1 MESLD
6 KIRVLVVDDDHDTLM
21 LVDLF
26 LRKQG
31 AIVKTA
37 GSAAEGLEVMK
48 SFEPDVI
55 VSDIGM
61 PEMDGYEFMRT
72 VRIREERA
80 TRATAIA
87 LTGQRAVDGEKRAL
101 LAGYNVF
108 MGKPF
113 KPVELCA
120 AIKRATRTTSS

>member
-1 MESLD
+1 MEYLD
-6 KIRVLVVDDDHDTLM
+6 EIRVLVVDDDHDTLM
-21 LVDLF
+21 LLAMF
-26 LRKQG
+26 LRKQR
-31 AIVKTA
+31 AVVETA
-37 GSAAEGLEVMK
+37 GSAPEALEVMK
-48 SFEPDVI
+48 RFRPDVI
-55 VSDIGM
+55 VSDICM
-61 PEMDGYEFMRT
+61 PDMDGYELMRT

-80 TRATAIA
+80 TPAIA
-87 LTGQRAVDGEKRAL
+87 LTGQRTVDGEQRAL

>member
-1 MESLD
+1 MEDLD
-6 KIRVLVVDDDHDTLM
+6 RIRVLVVDDDHDTLM
-21 LVDLF
+21 LLGMF
-26 LRKQG
+26 LRKQR
-31 AIVKTA
+31 AVVETA
-37 GSAAEGLEVMK
+37 GSAAEALEVMK
-48 SFEPDVI
+48 SFQPDVI

-72 VRIREERA
+72 VRIREEHA
-80 TRATAIA
+80 TPATAIA
-87 LTGQRAVDGEKRAL
+87 LTGQRAADGEQRAL

-120 AIKRATRTTSS
+120 AIKRATRTPSS

>member
-1 MESLD
+1 MEYLD

-21 LVDLF
+21 LLASV

-31 AIVKTA
+31 AVVETA
-37 GSAAEGLEVMK
+37 GSAPEALEVMK
-48 SFEPDVI
+48 SFHPDVI
-55 VSDIGM
+55 VSDICM
-61 PEMDGYEFMRT
+61 PDMDGYEFMRT

-80 TRATAIA
+80 TPAIA
-87 LTGQRAVDGEKRAL
+87 LTGQRAADGEQRAL

-113 KPVELCA
+113 KAVELCA